1 MCRGVHLDSSCVNVG
16 RCLTD
21 KERDEQMLYHE
32 LDYGLGKERVLQMR
46 KEVEHNRLEAH
57 LAKASLSEEAV
68 LRRGRLTRGTALVTA
83 LFR

>member
-1 MCRGVHLDSSCVNVG
+1 
-16 RCLTD
+16 
-21 KERDEQMLYHE
+21 MLYHE

-46 KEVEHNRLEAH
+46 KEVEHNRLEAR

-68 LRRGRLTRGTALVTA
+68 LRRGMLTRGTTFVTA

>member
-1 MCRGVHLDSSCVNVG
+1 
-16 RCLTD
+16 
-21 KERDEQMLYHE
+21 MLYHE

-46 KEVEHNRLEAH
+46 KEVEHNRLEAR

-68 LRRGRLTRGTALVTA
+68 LRRGRLTRGIALVTA